1 MGIKKRLA
9 SLMEEKNTNAND
21 LAAKIGVAPTTI
33 YSIMQRDSSRID
45 IDLIVKIS
53 HALGVTAD
61 ELLTDELHQSA
72 ASPVGENIKKYRIA
86 KGLTQLALSEK
97 LDVSEKTVSS
107 WEVSRTEPSIKCI
120 EQIAS
125 VLGCRKSDLIGEPA
139 SITPDEYEMIKKFRY
154 LDEYG
159 CKNVLSVLD
168 NEFERCVAQDRKKES
183 NIS

>member
-61 ELLTDELHQSA
+61 ELLRDEIQHSKE
-72 ASPVGENIKKYRIA
+72 SV
-86 KGLTQLALSEK
+86 
-97 LDVSEKTVSS
+97 TV
-107 WEVSRTEPSIKCI
+107 
-120 EQIAS
+120 
-125 VLGCRKSDLIGEPA
+125 
-139 SITPDEYEMIKKFRY
+139 TPDEYELIKKFRY

-159 CKNVLSVLD
+159 SKNVLSVLD

>member
-61 ELLTDELHQSA
+61 ELLRDEIQHSKE
-72 ASPVGENIKKYRIA
+72 SV
-86 KGLTQLALSEK
+86 
-97 LDVSEKTVSS
+97 TV
-107 WEVSRTEPSIKCI
+107 
-120 EQIAS
+120 
-125 VLGCRKSDLIGEPA
+125 
-139 SITPDEYEMIKKFRY
+139 TPDEYELIKKFRY

-159 CKNVLSVLD
+159 SKNVLSVLD
-168 NEFERCVAQDRKKES
+168 NEFERCLAQDRKKEKS
-183 NIS
+183 ISS